1 MKLRVLGVSVVLGM
15 ILPQAADAQTGMI
28 TGGEEHSSLLYTT
41 LGALAGAGLGLGV
54 AASLEAGSSDG
65 SGFQS
70 YIGLS
75 SAFAVVG
82 ASVAADA
89 SGADPAWLQ
98 TAAGALIGAAASL
111 ALGAL
116 YEGVYSEN
124 DPGPGESMWL
134 SVSLLIPPLAG
145 TVVGNR
151 IGQREE

>member
-1 MKLRVLGVSVVLGM
+1 
-15 ILPQAADAQTGMI
+15 MI
-28 TGGEEHSSLLYTT
+28 TGGYELQQLSEELSSRLDVKEEHSSLLYTT